1 MADEQ
6 EKMFKEYLQKFHDTY
21 REMLSNEHWEDSPF
35 MKVLHAKLSK
45 VIAEFDEIIGVSS
58 SEKIEQVVD
67 DSLEREA
74 NYLSQDMRL
83 VYIYLYTSEGK
94 TLAAWERVISNI
106 SKQYVSR
113 PIYLVEDD
121 VQGAAQF
128 SPILINAGYIAVWV
142 KSSAIIVEDEAHQI
156 KDKFG
161 KRLITLKD
169 RSVDIKNIEYF
180 WNNYMLYQWKES
192 GLVFKKLVEKI
203 LK

>member
-1 MADEQ
+1 VADEQ
-6 EKMFKEYLQKFHDTY
+6 EKIFKEYLQKFHDTY

-121 VQGAAQF
+121 VQGSAQF

-169 RSVDIKNIEYF
+169 RSVDIKNIEFF